1 VGDEQ
6 SGDTAAPLPPDASV
20 AVTVASDN
28 HVAGVGPITE
38 SESVLENPAPMLDVH
53 APHQTVHTW
62 KDFFIH
68 MAAISVGLL
77 IAIGLEQTVEYAH
90 RLHQLDKARRE
101 LTTELEDNR
110 KQLEKNLAAAQQ
122 IKAQLDR
129 NMGLLRAFQ
138 SAHKPIG
145 RQLVYDARVF
155 WPVDGPW
162 QVVKQNGSLGLMPSA
177 ELYRYTYIHEGIA
190 AVMDA
195 LTELAARMSVA
206 SAIAKRA
213 PEADFTPR
221 DVEDLITATSE
232 VQGRLEF
239 VTSLLQ
245 LEKIGLNREWR

>member
-1 VGDEQ
+1 MADNTKPEILHGP
-6 SGDTAAPLPPDASV
+6 AADSQNAVSPDAGADKAPEIS
-20 AVTVASDN
+20 T
-28 HVAGVGPITE
+28 
-38 SESVLENPAPMLDVH
+38 PMLDVH
-53 APHQTVHTW
+53 APHGAVHSW

-122 IKAQLDR
+122 IKAQLDT
-129 NMGLLRAFQ
+129 NMALLRSFQ

-190 AVMDA
+190 AIMEA

-213 PEADFTPR
+213 PEGDFTPP

-245 LEKIGLNREWR
+245 IEKIGLSREWH